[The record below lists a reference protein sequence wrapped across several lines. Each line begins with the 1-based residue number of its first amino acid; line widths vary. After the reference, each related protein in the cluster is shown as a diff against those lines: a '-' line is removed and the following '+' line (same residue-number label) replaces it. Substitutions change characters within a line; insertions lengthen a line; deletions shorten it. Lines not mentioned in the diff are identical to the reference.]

1 MGKESKQTEEARIFG
16 VAHTPIEVVD
26 FMVQSAVEMLGG
38 ADKIKVLDPFT
49 GDGVFIGSLAAHGV
63 REIVAYE
70 IRREQ
75 CAATALKYA
84 DTACVDCCDAF
95 RTKPRNFNLI
105 IGNSPYG
112 KVAQSEEI
120 DARIR
125 KTYSGTAKC
134 QVALFDAYIR
144 AIRWASDNLESGI
157 IAYILNSGFLDGIA
171 FANFRKSIAAEFDEI
186 KILNLR
192 GNHRTSG
199 ETCRKE
205 GGNVFGQECRTG
217 IAILC
222 LVRK

>member
-1 MGKESKQTEEARIFG
+1 MRIETPESNRRHG
-16 VAHTPIEVVD
+16 VAHTPPEIVD
-26 FMVQSAVEMLGG
+26 FMVRSAVGMLGG
-38 ADKIKVLDPFT
+38 ADKVHALDPCT
-49 GDGVFIGSLAAHGV
+49 GDGVFVGALAACGV
-63 REIVAYE
+63 RHIAAYE
-70 IRREQ
+70 IRPEQ
-75 CAATALKYA
+75 CAETASRYA
-84 DTACVDCCDAF
+84 HAANVQRVDAF
-95 RTKPRNFNLI
+95 KMRPRGFNLI
-105 IGNSPYG
+105 IGNPPYG
-112 KVAQSEEI
+112 KVAQNAEV

-125 KTYSGTAKC
+125 ETYGGTAKC

-217 IAILC
+217 VAILF
-222 LVRK
+222 LWRR